1 MADAEAEEVP
11 GGALDDTYAAH
22 DGMLCDQPL
31 DEPYTRL
38 HDEVSA
44 GGDDEAGYRRPDRL
58 DYELERDLPG
68 GWRDAQPD
76 WGRYVRQAD
85 SLPLADRQPPQ
96 RRRDPLPTY
105 ADTEPPEAAE
115 PVSAD
120 EAAQAADDTSVHSS
134 APAGDGRKSRFP
146 TL

>member
-1 MADAEAEEVP
+1 MTRM
-11 GGALDDTYAAH
+11 LRMM
-22 DGMLCDQPL
+22 GMLCDQPL

-96 RRRDPLPTY
+96 RRRDPL
-105 ADTEPPEAAE
+105 AHLRRHRAAR
-115 PVSAD
+115 
-120 EAAQAADDTSVHSS
+120 
-134 APAGDGRKSRFP
+134 GSRAR
-146 TL
+146 LCR